1 LKSIYAKKL
10 RVINAI
16 DKRIKETLR
25 MKPIYVNMNLS
36 VKTVLDYIKEA
47 LDDAQ
52 AMKATKLLIY
62 YCGHGH
68 PDYGGWVTYPSE

>member
-1 LKSIYAKKL
+1 MKSIYAKKL

-36 VKTVLDYIKEA
+36 VKTVLDHIKEA

-52 AMKATKLLIY
+52 TMKATKLLIY

-68 PDYGGWVTYPSE
+68 DKYGGWVTHSPE

>member
-1 LKSIYAKKL
+1 
-10 RVINAI
+10 
-16 DKRIKETLR
+16 

-36 VKTVLDYIKEA
+36 VKTVLDQIKEA

-52 AMKATKLLIY
+52 TMKATKLLIY